1 MKLRITAVCDVG
13 SVRGNNEDMILVGE
27 KVFRDERVQGAI
39 ELDERASLF
48 AVAIADGMGG
58 ANAGEVASEFVLVQL
73 RTGLATIPTDLD
85 DMAFHVAIN
94 ALCLGIHQRVLHE
107 GIADPAKSGMG
118 STLVGLLIYQGR
130 LLFISAGDS
139 RLYRFRDAT
148 LMQIS
153 RDHSLRELSAVGDAG
168 GTSQV
173 PSNII
178 VNSFG
183 GGSSFFVDIGVAA
196 RKVQDDDV
204 FFLCSDGVSDVLSD
218 EELEAI
224 LGTEGREDAVL
235 AAAIDKGSQD
245 NISYV
250 LVEVSEIGS
259 VSPQSRE
266 GGVPVDGVDGILTTG
281 APVFGDG
288 NQGESAG
295 DHRKS
300 VSPLEKVLLRDLDV

>member
-13 SVRGNNEDMILVGE
+13 SVRGNNEDMILVRE
-27 KVFRDERVQGAI
+27 KVFRNERVQDAI

-58 ANAGEVASEFVLVQL
+58 ANAGEVASQIVLEEL
-73 RTGLATIPTDLD
+73 RSGLAAILTNLD
-85 DMAFHVAIN
+85 DKAFNAAIN
-94 ALCLGIHQRVLHE
+94 SLCVEIHQRVLHE
-107 GIADPAKSGMG
+107 GIADAAKCGMG
-118 STLVGLLIYQGR
+118 STLVALLVYQGR

-139 RLYRFRDAT
+139 RLYRLRDAT

-153 RDHSLRELSAVGDAG
+153 RDHSFRELSTGSYASGA
-168 GTSQV
+168 SQV

-183 GGSSFFVDIGVAA
+183 GGSRFYVDVGVAA
-196 RKVQDDDV
+196 RKVQDDDL

-224 LGTEGREDAVL
+224 LSAEGREDAVL

-259 VSPQSRE
+259 GSPQSRE
-266 GGVPVDGVDGILTTG
+266 GGVPDDG
-281 APVFGDG
+281 ADG
-288 NQGESAG
+288 N
-295 DHRKS
+295 
-300 VSPLEKVLLRDLDV
+300 

>member
-1 MKLRITAVCDVG
+1 MKLRITAICDVG

-27 KVFRDERVQGAI
+27 RAFRDERVQRAI

-58 ANAGEVASEFVLVQL
+58 ANAGEVASQIVLEEL
-73 RTGLATIPTDLD
+73 RAELAAIPTNLD
-85 DMAFHVAIN
+85 DKAFNVVIN
-94 ALCLGIHQRVLHE
+94 DLCVKIHQRVLHV
-107 GIADPAKSGMG
+107 GIADASKSGMG
-118 STLVGLLIYQGR
+118 STLVALLVYQGR
-130 LLFISAGDS
+130 MLFISAGDS
-139 RLYRFRDAT
+139 RLYRLRDAT

-153 RDHSLRELSAVGDAG
+153 QDHSLRELSAIGDASG
-168 GTSQV
+168 ASLV
-173 PSNII
+173 PNNII

-183 GGSSFFVDIGVAA
+183 GGRSFYVDVGVAA

-224 LGTEGREDAVL
+224 LCTEGREDAVL

-259 VSPQSRE
+259 ESPQARE
-266 GGVPVDGVDGILTTG
+266 GGVTVDGTDG
-281 APVFGDG
+281 
-288 NQGESAG
+288 S
-295 DHRKS
+295 
-300 VSPLEKVLLRDLDV
+300 

>member
-13 SVRGNNEDMILVGE
+13 SVRSNNEDMILVGE
-27 KVFRDERVQGAI
+27 KVFRDKQVQRAI

-58 ANAGEVASEFVLVQL
+58 ANAGEVASQIVLEDL
-73 RTGLATIPTDLD
+73 RSGLTELPKDLD
-85 DMAFHVAIN
+85 DKAFTIAIRE
-94 ALCLGIHQRVLHE
+94 LCAEIHQRVLHE
-107 GIADPAKSGMG
+107 GIADAAKCGMG
-118 STLVGLLIYQGR
+118 STLVALLVYEGR

-139 RLYRFRDAT
+139 RLYRLRDAT

-153 RDHSLRELSAVGDAG
+153 RDHSLRELSTG
-168 GTSQV
+168 GYASEASQV

-183 GGSSFFVDIGVAA
+183 GGSSFYVDVGVAA
-196 RKVQDDDV
+196 RRVQDDDV

-259 VSPQSRE
+259 ASPQSRE
-266 GGVPVDGVDGILTTG
+266 SGVPDDG
-281 APVFGDG
+281 ADG
-288 NQGESAG
+288 N
-295 DHRKS
+295 
-300 VSPLEKVLLRDLDV
+300 

>member
-1 MKLRITAVCDVG
+1 MKLRITGVCDVG

-27 KVFRDERVQGAI
+27 RVFRDERVQGAI

-58 ANAGEVASEFVLVQL
+58 ANAGEVASRIVLEEL
-73 RTGLATIPTDLD
+73 RSGLAAIPTNLD
-85 DMAFHVAIN
+85 DMAFNDAIK
-94 ALCLGIHQRVLHE
+94 ALCLEIHQRVLHE
-107 GIADPAKSGMG
+107 GIADAAKSGMG
-118 STLVGLLIYQGR
+118 STLVALLVYQGR

-139 RLYRFRDAT
+139 RLYRLRDAT

-153 RDHSLRELSAVGDAG
+153 RDHSLRELSAIGDAS

-183 GGSSFFVDIGVAA
+183 GGSSFYVDVGVAA

-204 FFLCSDGVSDVLSD
+204 FFLCSDGVSDALSD
-218 EELEAI
+218 DELEAI
-224 LGTEGREDAVL
+224 LSAEGREDTVL
-235 AAAIDKGSQD
+235 AAAIEKGSQD

-250 LVEVSEIGS
+250 LVEVSDIGS
-259 VSPQSRE
+259 ASQQSGE
-266 GGVPVDGVDGILTTG
+266 GGVPVDVSNGI
-281 APVFGDG
+281 
-288 NQGESAG
+288 
-295 DHRKS
+295 
-300 VSPLEKVLLRDLDV
+300 

>member
-13 SVRGNNEDMILVGE
+13 NVRGNNEDMILVGDR
-27 KVFRDERVQGAI
+27 VFRDERVQGGI
-39 ELDERASLF
+39 DLDERASLF

-58 ANAGEVASEFVLVQL
+58 ANAGEVASQIVLEEL
-73 RTGLATIPTDLD
+73 RSGLAAIPKSLD
-85 DMAFHVAIN
+85 DKAFNVAID
-94 ALCLGIHQRVLHE
+94 ALCREIHQRVLHE
-107 GIADPAKSGMG
+107 GIADAAKSGMG
-118 STLVGLLIYQGR
+118 STLVALLVYQGR

-139 RLYRFRDAT
+139 RLYRLRDAT

-153 RDHSLRELSAVGDAG
+153 RDHSLRELSAIGDASE
-168 GTSQV
+168 TSQV

-183 GGSSFFVDIGVAA
+183 GGSSFYVDVGVAA
-196 RKVQDDDV
+196 RKIQDDDV

-250 LVEVSEIGS
+250 LVEISEIGLP
-259 VSPQSRE
+259 SPQSRE
-266 GGVPVDGVDGILTTG
+266 GGVPVDGADGI
-281 APVFGDG
+281 
-288 NQGESAG
+288 
-295 DHRKS
+295 
-300 VSPLEKVLLRDLDV
+300 